1 MGWVARVI
9 IRPMRDDELPWAIHS
24 WSQGH
29 KSAPEH
35 RKRTWRDYKALH
47 LQPLRDALVR
57 RDTTRLV
64 VENGEPGR
72 GAGWIAFSRWPSI
85 DAVHWLYVSR
95 PHRGQGMAL
104 ALLQHAD
111 LRRNVTYTFHGEH
124 RGTQPRPDQRIA
136 DRLRREGKI
145 VSYVPY
151 QEWSK

>member
-1 MGWVARVI
+1 MI

-29 KSAPEH
+29 KGSPEH

-47 LQPLRDALVR
+47 LQPIRDALVR
-57 RDTTRLV
+57 RDSTRLV
-64 VENGEPGR
+64 VENGTAGR
-72 GAGWIAFSRWPSI
+72 GVGWVVFAHWPSI
-85 DAVHWLYVSR
+85 DTVHWIYVSR
-95 PHRGQGMAL
+95 DHRGQGMMRAMIE
-104 ALLQHAD
+104 AAQ

-124 RGTQPRPDQRIA
+124 RGRMPRPDERIA
-136 DRLRREGKI
+136 DRLRRDGAT